1 MKKRIVSLL
10 LCIVMLVSLLS
21 VNAFA
26 AEGIK
31 LTAQKV
37 EAELTTGATVKV
49 AINITENPG
58 IVSGK
63 VTVNYDSTALEFV
76 KADFLATAKGL
87 GDSGDSNLNKPGVYV
102 LVFGK
107 DTATANTTFTGKT
120 FELTFKVLDGA
131 TAQEYPIT
139 LTTNSKYDFLNL
151 DANGVA
157 FQADNGSI
165 TLKAKQ
171 VAVSKITVSPK
182 TLNLEVGQIGTK
194 LTATV
199 TPDNATDKTVT
210 WTSNND
216 KVATVAADG
225 TVTAVGEGTA
235 TITATA
241 ANGKKD
247 TCKVTVKVPVCN
259 HSEDKLTHVDG
270 KAATCTEN
278 GVKEHYLCKCGTKL
292 DLDKKTV
299 LATTVIPATDHKTEK
314 EENKATCAKLAV
326 CDVCG
331 ESYGS
336 LKKHTVVKVDK
347 VDPTCNTPGVKAH
360 YECSV
365 CGKWF
370 SDKNGTKEIAEAD
383 KASYV
388 IPADPDMHVYDIVKD
403 SYKEYDEG
411 YYVEQFQCTKCGD
424 SYWLASVDL
433 RNVDVKLVQD
443 GKGDLKNAKVEVAS
457 TSVKTKEVM
466 SLYYNDTANAG
477 DTLSLPVFF
486 NYSKSATE
494 AEAIAALKK
503 DIAENSTFTVKAA
516 ATKSGWKFTTDKTY
530 TVTVE
535 LDDAGKVVT
544 KWVGSD
550 NTEVSAED
558 TPTFTITGKKT
569 TGGGNGGSGNGG
581 STTTDT
587 TKNDGKKVES
597 GKTFDAGIAMYV
609 GLSVLSVTGGALVI
623 GKKKERF

>member
-1 MKKRIVSLL
+1 MMFS
-10 LCIVMLVSLLS
+10 LVS
-21 VNAFA
+21 VQAFA
-26 AEGIK
+26 DTGSDGSVSVTT
-31 LTAQKV
+31 TAKKV
-37 EAELTTGATVKV
+37 EV
-49 AINITENPG
+49 
-58 IVSGK
+58 
-63 VTVNYDSTALEFV
+63 
-76 KADFLATAKGL
+76 
-87 GDSGDSNLNKPGVYV
+87 
-102 LVFGK
+102 
-107 DTATANTTFTGKT
+107 GKT
-120 FELTFKVLDGA
+120 FDVTIKV
-131 TAQEYPIT
+131 TP
-139 LTTNSKYDFLNL
+139 
-151 DANGVA
+151 NGVA
-157 FQADNGSI
+157 AGAVNFTVALSAGLEYVSHQILVSTSDYMMSNYDVATGVFGCAVTTNGKSVAFNVLKL
-165 TLKAKQ
+165 TLKAKDTNVGENSISLTNVTISNVAGDANLNYATTVAPVTVTTSVPV
-171 VAVSKITVSPK
+171 VAVTSVTVSSK
-182 TLNLEVGQIGTK
+182 TLNLEVGQTRT

-199 TPDNATDKTVT
+199 TPGNATDKTVT
-210 WTSNND
+210 WTSSND
-216 KVATVAADG
+216 KVATVVDG
-225 TVTAVGEGTA
+225 TVAAVGEGTA

-247 TCKVTVKVPVCN
+247 TCKVTVKVPACN

-270 KAATCTEN
+270 KAATCTED

-299 LATTVIPATDHKTEK
+299 LATTVIPAIGHK
-314 EENKATCAKLAV
+314 
-326 CDVCG
+326 
-331 ESYGS
+331 
-336 LKKHTVVKVDK
+336 VVKVDK
-347 VDPTCNTPGVKAH
+347 VDPTCSAPGMKAH

-370 SDKNGTKEIAEAD
+370 SDKKGTKEIADAE

-388 IPADPDMHVYDIVKD
+388 IAADPDMHVYDIVKD

-411 YYVEQFQCTKCGD
+411 YYVEQFRCTKCGD

-433 RNVDVKLVQD
+433 RDVDVKLVQD
-443 GKGDLKNAKVEVAS
+443 GKGDLKNAKVEVTS

-466 SLYYNDTANAG
+466 SFYYNDTANAG

-486 NYSKSATE
+486 NYSESATE

-535 LDDAGKVVT
+535 LDDAGKIVT

-550 NTEVSAED
+550 NTEVSAEN

-569 TGGGNGGSGNGG
+569 TGGGGNGGSGNGG

-587 TKNDGKKVES
+587 TKTDGKKVES

>member
-1 MKKRIVSLL
+1 MKKRVVSLF
-10 LCIVMLVSLLS
+10 LCVVMLVSLLS

-26 AEGIK
+26 ATGVK
-31 LTAQKV
+31 LEAQKV
-37 EAELTTGATVKV
+37 ETELSTNATVKV
-49 AINITENPG
+49 KVAITENSG
-58 IVSGK
+58 IICGSYGVK
-63 VTVNYDSTALEFV
+63 WDSSALELTKV
-76 KADFLATAKGL
+76 NFLMSNLPDAASPAIENNGEYWVSFGNDLATTNVTAKGDAFELVFKVLAGATAK
-87 GDSGDSNLNKPGVYV
+87 
-102 LVFGK
+102 
-107 DTATANTTFTGKT
+107 
-120 FELTFKVLDGA
+120 
-131 TAQEYPIT
+131 EYPIT
-139 LTTNSKYDFLNL
+139 IEPDNRAFRDTN
-151 DANGVA
+151 ANIVPP
-157 FQADNGSI
+157 QAVNGSI
-165 TLKAKQ
+165 TLKAKT
-171 VAVSKITVSPK
+171 VAVTSVTVSPK
-182 TLNLEVGQIGTK
+182 TLNLEVGQTRT

-210 WTSNND
+210 WTSSND
-216 KVATVAADG
+216 KVATVVDG
-225 TVTAVGEGTA
+225 TVAAVGEGTA

-270 KAATCTEN
+270 KAATCTED

-299 LATTVIPATDHKTEK
+299 LATTVIPATGHK
-314 EENKATCAKLAV
+314 
-326 CDVCG
+326 
-331 ESYGS
+331 
-336 LKKHTVVKVDK
+336 VVKVDK
-347 VDPTCNTPGVKAH
+347 VDPTCSAPGMKAH
-360 YECSV
+360 YACSV

-370 SDKNGTKEIAEAD
+370 SDKNGTKEIADAE

-388 IPADPDMHVYDIVKD
+388 IAADPDMHVYDIVKD

-411 YYVEQFQCTKCGD
+411 YYVEQFRCTKCGD

-433 RNVDVKLVQD
+433 RDVDVKLVQD
-443 GKGDLKNAKVEVAS
+443 GKGDLKNAKVEVTS

-466 SLYYNDTANAG
+466 SFYYNDTANAG
-477 DTLSLPVFF
+477 DTLRLPVFF

-535 LDDAGKVVT
+535 LDDAGKIVT

-550 NTEVSAED
+550 NTEVSAKD
-558 TPTFTITGKKT
+558 TPTFTITGKKNT
-569 TGGGNGGSGNGG
+569 GGGGNGGSGNGG

>member
-1 MKKRIVSLL
+1 MMLTLL
-10 LCIVMLVSLLS
+10 PTM
-21 VNAFA
+21 AFA
-26 AEGIK
+26 STTTLK
-31 LTAQKV
+31 VTANKTKV
-37 EAELTTGATVKV
+37 
-49 AINITENPG
+49 NPG
-58 IVSGK
+58 DTVTFTVSIGAVEK
-63 VTVNYDSTALEFV
+63 LRSLEFV
-76 KADFLATAKGL
+76 LDVPAGMTYVANSAKTAN
-87 GDSGDSNLNKPGVYV
+87 NL
-102 LVFGK
+102 K
-107 DTATANTTFTGKT
+107 DTLGTAAADWT
-120 FELTFKVLDGA
+120 ELTKKFTAYGDGA
-131 TAQEYPIT
+131 Y
-139 LTTNSKYDFLNL
+139 TNSKDTVLLTFNCTVDTAAGLGSKNVTIKEVVVGNSE
-151 DANGVA
+151 DVEIDNTVSPAVVTVEAKTIKVTSVA
-157 FQADNGSI
+157 
-165 TLKAKQ
+165 
-171 VAVSKITVSPK
+171 VSPK
-182 TLNLEVGQIGTK
+182 TLNLEVGQTGT

-199 TPDNATDKTVT
+199 KPDNATNKTVT
-210 WTSNND
+210 WTSSD
-216 KVATVAADG
+216 KNVATVDKDNG
-225 TVTAVGEGTA
+225 TVTPVGEGTA

-247 TCKVTVKVPVCN
+247 TCKVTVKVPACN

-270 KAATCTEN
+270 KAATCTED
-278 GVKEHYLCKCGTKL
+278 GVKEHYLCTCGTKL

-299 LATTVIPATDHKTEK
+299 LATTVIPATGHKTEK

-411 YYVEQFQCTKCGD
+411 YYVEQFRCTKCGD

-433 RNVDVKLVQD
+433 RDVDVKLVQD
-443 GKGDLKNAKVEVAS
+443 GKGDLKNAKVEVTS

-466 SLYYNDTANAG
+466 SFYYNDTANAG
-477 DTLSLPVFF
+477 DTLRLPVFF

-530 TVTVE
+530 TVTVK
-535 LDDAGKVVT
+535 LDDAGKIVT

-550 NTEVSAED
+550 NTEVGAEN

-569 TGGGNGGSGNGG
+569 TGGGGNGGSGNGG

-587 TKNDGKKVES
+587 TKTDGKKVES

>member
-107 DTATANTTFTGKT
+107 DTATANTTFTGKA

-182 TLNLEVGQIGTK
+182 TLNLEVGQTGT

-199 TPDNATDKTVT
+199 KPDNATNKTVT
-210 WTSNND
+210 WTTSND
-216 KVATVAADG
+216 KVATVANG
-225 TVTAVGEGTA
+225 VVTAVGKGTA
-235 TITATA
+235 TITAAADGKTA
-241 ANGKKD
+241 
-247 TCKVTVKVPVCN
+247 TCTVTVKVPAHKHTPVAVPAQESTCMEKGWEAYYKC
-259 HSEDKLTHVDG
+259 SECGTVVDENGNAAQIKYLPLAAHKLTET
-270 KAATCTEN
+270 KAVPATCTEDGTEAYWTCSVCKKMFADKDGKKEIKAPVKVAALGHDVVLN
-278 GVKEHYLCKCGTKL
+278 KTPVVAGVPGTQMALFSATCKNC
-292 DLDKKTV
+292 DKTV
-299 LATTVIPATDHKTEK
+299 YVANLIMPENTINVIAKQSDNSKK
-314 EENKATCAKLAV
+314 DFSKAVTF
-326 CDVCG
+326 
-331 ESYGS
+331 
-336 LKKHTVVKVDK
+336 
-347 VDPTCNTPGVKAH
+347 GVKA
-360 YECSV
+360 
-365 CGKWF
+365 
-370 SDKNGTKEIAEAD
+370 SDSKETLKFTI
-383 KASYV
+383 
-388 IPADPDMHVYDIVKD
+388 DPVTDDIVKAAKTEAG
-403 SYKEYDEG
+403 YKVTETIYKNGAYGWGLADYSETPEAAYAALAEY
-411 YYVEQFQCTKCGD
+411 
-424 SYWLASVDL
+424 
-433 RNVDVKLVQD
+433 
-443 GKGDLKNAKVEVAS
+443 LKNGITFTQTISAKENTWAADAKS
-457 TSVKTKEVM
+457 HTMTFDI
-466 SLYYNDTANAG
+466 NTADG
-477 DTLSLPVFF
+477 
-486 NYSKSATE
+486 
-494 AEAIAALKK
+494 
-503 DIAENSTFTVKAA
+503 TFTVKV
-516 ATKSGWKFTTDKTY
+516 D
-530 TVTVE
+530 
-535 LDDAGKVVT
+535 GKNEST
-544 KWVGSD
+544 I
-550 NTEVSAED
+550 
-558 TPTFTITGKKT
+558 TFTNTFTYKT
-569 TGGGNGGSGNGG
+569 VSPGGGG

-587 TKNDGKKVES
+587 TKTDGKKVES

>member
-1 MKKRIVSLL
+1 MKKRIIGFLL
-10 LCIVMLVSLLS
+10 ACVMMLTLLPTM
-21 VNAFA
+21 AFA
-26 AEGIK
+26 STTTLK
-31 LTAQKV
+31 VTANKTKV
-37 EAELTTGATVKV
+37 
-49 AINITENPG
+49 NPG
-58 IVSGK
+58 DTVTFTVSIGAVEK
-63 VTVNYDSTALEFV
+63 LRSLEFV
-76 KADFLATAKGL
+76 LDVPAGMTYVANSAKTAN
-87 GDSGDSNLNKPGVYV
+87 NL
-102 LVFGK
+102 K
-107 DTATANTTFTGKT
+107 DTLGTAAADWT
-120 FELTFKVLDGA
+120 ELTKKFTAYGDGA
-131 TAQEYPIT
+131 Y
-139 LTTNSKYDFLNL
+139 TNSKDTVLLTFNCTVDTAAGLGSKNVTIKEVVVGNS
-151 DANGVA
+151 DDVEI
-157 FQADNGSI
+157 DNTVSPAVV
-165 TLKAKQ
+165 TVEAKTIK
-171 VAVSKITVSPK
+171 VTSVTVSPK
-182 TLNLEVGQIGTK
+182 TLDLEVGQTGT

-199 TPDNATDKTVT
+199 KPDNATNKTVT
-210 WTSNND
+210 WTTSND
-216 KVATVAADG
+216 KVATVDNNG
-225 TVTAVGEGTA
+225 VVTAVGKGTA
-235 TITATA
+235 TITAAADGKTA
-241 ANGKKD
+241 
-247 TCKVTVKVPVCN
+247 TCTVTVKVPACN

-299 LATTVIPATDHKTEK
+299 LATTVIPAT
-314 EENKATCAKLAV
+314 
-326 CDVCG
+326 G
-331 ESYGS
+331 
-336 LKKHTVVKVDK
+336 HTVVKVDK
-347 VDPTCNTPGVKAH
+347 VDPTCSAPGMKAH

-411 YYVEQFQCTKCGD
+411 YYVEQFRCTKCGD

-486 NYSKSATE
+486 KYSKSATE

-503 DIAENSTFTVKAA
+503 DIAENSTFTVKAT

-550 NTEVSAED
+550 NTEVGAED

-569 TGGGNGGSGNGG
+569 TGGGGNGGSG

>member
-1 MKKRIVSLL
+1 MKKRIIGFLL
-10 LCIVMLVSLLS
+10 ACVMMLTLLPTM
-21 VNAFA
+21 AFA
-26 AEGIK
+26 STTTLK
-31 LTAQKV
+31 VTANKTKV
-37 EAELTTGATVKV
+37 
-49 AINITENPG
+49 NPG
-58 IVSGK
+58 DTVTFTVSIGAVEK
-63 VTVNYDSTALEFV
+63 LRSLEFV
-76 KADFLATAKGL
+76 LDVPAGMTYVANSAKTAN
-87 GDSGDSNLNKPGVYV
+87 NL
-102 LVFGK
+102 K
-107 DTATANTTFTGKT
+107 DTLGTAAADWT
-120 FELTFKVLDGA
+120 ELTKKFTAYGDGA
-131 TAQEYPIT
+131 Y
-139 LTTNSKYDFLNL
+139 TNSKDTVLLTFNCTVDTAAGLGSKNVTIKEVVVGNSE
-151 DANGVA
+151 DVEIDNTVSPAVVTVEAKTIKVTSVA
-157 FQADNGSI
+157 
-165 TLKAKQ
+165 
-171 VAVSKITVSPK
+171 VSPK
-182 TLNLEVGQIGTK
+182 TLNLEVGQTGT

-199 TPDNATDKTVT
+199 KPDNATNKTVT
-210 WTSNND
+210 WTTSNE
-216 KVATVAADG
+216 KVATVANG
-225 TVTAVGEGTA
+225 VVTAVGKGTA
-235 TITATA
+235 TITAAADGKTA
-241 ANGKKD
+241 
-247 TCKVTVKVPVCN
+247 TCTVTVKVPACN

-270 KAATCTEN
+270 KAATCTED
-278 GVKEHYLCKCGTKL
+278 GVKEHYLCTCGTKL

-299 LATTVIPATDHKTEK
+299 LATTVIPATGHKTEK

-388 IPADPDMHVYDIVKD
+388 IPADPNMHVYDIVKD

-535 LDDAGKVVT
+535 LDDAGKIVT

-550 NTEVSAED
+550 NTEVSAEN

-569 TGGGNGGSGNGG
+569 TGGGGNGGSGNGG

-609 GLSVLSVTGGALVI
+609 GLSVLSVTGGVLVI

>member
-1 MKKRIVSLL
+1 MKKRLVALV
-10 LCIVMLVSLLS
+10 LCIVMMFSLVS
-21 VNAFA
+21 VQAFA
-26 AEGIK
+26 DTGSDGSVSVTT
-31 LTAQKV
+31 TAKKV
-37 EAELTTGATVKV
+37 EV
-49 AINITENPG
+49 
-58 IVSGK
+58 
-63 VTVNYDSTALEFV
+63 
-76 KADFLATAKGL
+76 
-87 GDSGDSNLNKPGVYV
+87 
-102 LVFGK
+102 
-107 DTATANTTFTGKT
+107 GKT
-120 FELTFKVLDGA
+120 FDVTIKV
-131 TAQEYPIT
+131 TP
-139 LTTNSKYDFLNL
+139 
-151 DANGVA
+151 NGVA
-157 FQADNGSI
+157 AGAVNFTVALSAGLEYVSHQILVSTSDYMMSNYDVATGVFGCAVTTNGKSVAFNVLKL
-165 TLKAKQ
+165 TLKAKDTNVGENSISLTNVTISNVAGDANLNYATTVAPVTVTTSVPV
-171 VAVSKITVSPK
+171 VAVTSVTVSSK
-182 TLNLEVGQIGTK
+182 TLNLEVGQTRT

-199 TPDNATDKTVT
+199 TPGNATDKTVT
-210 WTSNND
+210 WTSSND
-216 KVATVAADG
+216 KVATVVDG
-225 TVTAVGEGTA
+225 TVAAVGEGTA

-247 TCKVTVKVPVCN
+247 TCKVTVKVPACN

-270 KAATCTEN
+270 KAATCTED

-299 LATTVIPATDHKTEK
+299 LATTVIPAIGHK
-314 EENKATCAKLAV
+314 
-326 CDVCG
+326 
-331 ESYGS
+331 
-336 LKKHTVVKVDK
+336 VVKVDK
-347 VDPTCNTPGVKAH
+347 VDPTCSAPGMKAH

-370 SDKNGTKEIAEAD
+370 SDKKGTKEIADAE

-388 IPADPDMHVYDIVKD
+388 IAADPDMHVYDIVKD
-403 SYKEYDEG
+403 SYKEYVEG
-411 YYVEQFQCTKCGD
+411 YYVEQFRCTKCGD

-433 RNVDVKLVQD
+433 RDVDVKLVQD
-443 GKGDLKNAKVEVAS
+443 GKGDLKNAKVEVTS

-466 SLYYNDTANAG
+466 SFYYNDTANAG

-486 NYSKSATE
+486 NYSESATE

-535 LDDAGKVVT
+535 LDDAGKIVT

-550 NTEVSAED
+550 NTEVSAEN

-569 TGGGNGGSGNGG
+569 TGGGGNGGSGNGG

-587 TKNDGKKVES
+587 TKTDGKKVES

>member
-1 MKKRIVSLL
+1 MKKRLVALV
-10 LCIVMLVSLLS
+10 LCIVMMFSLVS
-21 VNAFA
+21 VQAFA
-26 AEGIK
+26 DTGSDGSVSVTT
-31 LTAQKV
+31 TAKKV
-37 EAELTTGATVKV
+37 EV
-49 AINITENPG
+49 
-58 IVSGK
+58 
-63 VTVNYDSTALEFV
+63 
-76 KADFLATAKGL
+76 
-87 GDSGDSNLNKPGVYV
+87 
-102 LVFGK
+102 
-107 DTATANTTFTGKT
+107 GKT
-120 FELTFKVLDGA
+120 FDVTIKV
-131 TAQEYPIT
+131 TP
-139 LTTNSKYDFLNL
+139 
-151 DANGVA
+151 NGVA
-157 FQADNGSI
+157 AGAVNFTVALSAGLEYVSHQILVSTSDYMMSNYDVATGVFGCAVTTNGKSVAFNVLKL
-165 TLKAKQ
+165 TLKAKDTNVGENSISLTNVTISNVAGDANLNYATTVAPVTVTTSVPV
-171 VAVSKITVSPK
+171 VAVTSVTVSSK
-182 TLNLEVGQIGTK
+182 TLNLEVGQTRT

-210 WTSNND
+210 WTSSD
-216 KVATVAADG
+216 KNVATVDKDNG

-270 KAATCTEN
+270 KAATCTED

-299 LATTVIPATDHKTEK
+299 LATTVIPAIGHK
-314 EENKATCAKLAV
+314 
-326 CDVCG
+326 
-331 ESYGS
+331 
-336 LKKHTVVKVDK
+336 VVKVDK
-347 VDPTCNTPGVKAH
+347 VDPTCSAPGMKAH

-370 SDKNGTKEIAEAD
+370 SDKKGTKEIADAE

-388 IPADPDMHVYDIVKD
+388 IAADPDMHVYDIVKD

-411 YYVEQFQCTKCGD
+411 YYVEQFRCTKCGD

-433 RNVDVKLVQD
+433 RDVDVKLVQD
-443 GKGDLKNAKVEVAS
+443 GKGDLKNAKVEVTS

-466 SLYYNDTANAG
+466 SFYYNDTANAG

-486 NYSKSATE
+486 NYSESATE

-535 LDDAGKVVT
+535 LDDAGKIVT

-550 NTEVSAED
+550 NTEVSAEN

-569 TGGGNGGSGNGG
+569 TGGGNGGGGNGG

>member
-107 DTATANTTFTGKT
+107 DTATANTTFTGKA

-182 TLNLEVGQIGTK
+182 TLNLEVGQTGT

-210 WTSNND
+210 WTSSD
-216 KVATVAADG
+216 KNVATVDKDNG
-225 TVTAVGEGTA
+225 TVTPVGEGTA

-270 KAATCTEN
+270 KAATCTEA

-299 LATTVIPATDHKTEK
+299 LATTVIPAT
-314 EENKATCAKLAV
+314 
-326 CDVCG
+326 G
-331 ESYGS
+331 
-336 LKKHTVVKVDK
+336 HTVVKVDK
-347 VDPTCNTPGVKAH
+347 VDPTCNTTGMKAH

-370 SDKNGTKEIAEAD
+370 SDKKGTKEIADAE

-388 IPADPDMHVYDIVKD
+388 IAADPDMHVYDIVKD

-411 YYVEQFQCTKCGD
+411 YYVEQFRCTKCGD

-433 RNVDVKLVQD
+433 RDVDVKLVQD
-443 GKGDLKNAKVEVAS
+443 GKGDLKNAKVEVTS

-466 SLYYNDTANAG
+466 SFYYNDTANAG
-477 DTLSLPVFF
+477 DTLRLPVFF

-530 TVTVE
+530 TVTVK
-535 LDDAGKVVT
+535 LDDAGKIVT

-550 NTEVSAED
+550 NTEVSAEN

-569 TGGGNGGSGNGG
+569 TGGGNGGNGGSGNGG